1 MTTLG
6 TIGRLLRRRGGG
18 WLAGA
23 SLLLSLSLAAS
34 DAFGR
39 PGGGSGFGGG
49 RKSSSGGSRSSG
61 SRSSGGSSSPSR
73 SGSGSSKP
81 SIPTVSYCIQCGI
94 DRASELRH
102 WTPGTIGPFGS
113 GPARPATLN
122 VEQPGDAMIAATVVL
137 GGLFMLV
144 AIPAGGVFA
153 IVYALRRK
161 RGNGWTTAG
170 AAPALRPARPS
181 GEIRRALGMLRS
193 VDPDFSVGLF
203 EDLAYALY
211 AEAQTAR
218 GAGATARLAPYLG
231 ANARQVLESLGR
243 FPVTAVVV
251 GAMRYVGFEPNGAG
265 GQRVEVSVEFETC
278 YSEDKGNGRIV
289 SYYCVEQWTFARSRA
304 ARSKPPDRIRVFD
317 CPSCGAPL
325 DRIVGGTCGYCSR
338 VVEGGGFGWSVD
350 SIRILERNERPPIL
364 TGTTQE
370 AGTSLPTVFDPAV
383 QPQLAA
389 LRGRDPSFDEA
400 SLAGRLQL
408 IFQTMQTAWSSL
420 AWESARPY
428 LTDGLFQT
436 NAFWIT
442 AYRSQGLRNVTQ
454 GARILRWELVRIDSD
469 RWYDSVTVRVHATGL
484 DYTVRDSDQAIVGG
498 SRDRERPYTEYWT
511 LIRGTNRKGPAV
523 TRAVCP
529 NCGAPMSVSMAATCM
544 HCRAKVNSGEFDWV
558 LSRIEQDEAYGG

>member
-6 TIGRLLRRRGGG
+6 TLGRLWHKRGRG

-23 SLLLSLSLAAS
+23 SLLLSLSLAVS
-34 DAFGR
+34 DAYGR

-49 RKSSSGGSRSSG
+49 RSKSSGGSRSSG
-61 SRSSGGSSSPSR
+61 SRSSGGGSSR

-81 SIPTVSYCIQCGI
+81 SLPTVSYCVQCGA
-94 DRASELRH
+94 DRVNELRH
-102 WTPGTIGPFGS
+102 WAPGMLGPFGS
-113 GPARPATLN
+113 GPARPASLN
-122 VEQPGDAMIAATVVL
+122 VEEPGDGIIAATVIL
-137 GGLFMLV
+137 GGLLVLV
-144 AIPAGGVFA
+144 AIPVGGVFG

-170 AAPALRPARPS
+170 AAPAFRPTRAS
-181 GEIRRALGMLRS
+181 GEIRRALGVLRS
-193 VDPDFSVGLF
+193 ADPDFSVGLF
-203 EDLAYALY
+203 EDFAYAVY

-218 GAGATARLAPYLG
+218 GVGATARLAPYLG
-231 ANARQVLESLGR
+231 ANARQVLDSLGR
-243 FPVTAVVV
+243 FPVSAVVV

-278 YSEDKGNGRIV
+278 YSQDQGNGRTA
-289 SYYCVEQWTFARSRA
+289 SFYCVEQWTFVRSRA
-304 ARSKPPDRIRVFD
+304 ARSRPPQRIRVFA

-325 DRIVGGTCGYCSR
+325 DRMVGGTCGYCNR
-338 VVEGGGFGWSVD
+338 VVEGGGFDWSVD
-350 SIRILERNERPPIL
+350 SIRIVERNERPPIL
-364 TGTTQE
+364 TGTTEE
-370 AGTSLPTVFDPAV
+370 AGTSLPTVFDPAM
-383 QPQLAA
+383 QSQLAA

-408 IFQTMQTAWSSL
+408 IFQTMQTAWTTL

-436 NAFWIT
+436 NAYWIA

-498 SRDRERPYTEYWT
+498 SRDGERAYTEYWT
-511 LIRGTNRKGPAV
+511 LIRGSNRKGPAV

-529 NCGAPMSVSMAATCM
+529 NCGGPMSVSMAATCM